1 MSELPFSE
9 NQIVSQIHLFRGQKV
24 MLDSDL
30 AALYS
35 VETRRLN
42 EQVRRNIDRF
52 PVEFMFQLTETEF
65 KNLKS
70 QFATSSWGG
79 RRKLP
84 FFFTEHGAVMLA
96 AVLNSPTAIQA
107 SIFIVKVFVRLRQV
121 LESHRELADKIKQ
134 LEIDLTGRLEGQD
147 EKIARLFEVLKQ
159 LIQMPEPKR
168 EPIGFKK

>member
-9 NQIVSQIHLFRGQKV
+9 NQIVSQIHFIRGQKV

-84 FFFTEHGAVMLA
+84 FVFTEHGAVMLA

-121 LESHRELADKIKQ
+121 RESHRELADKIKQ
-134 LEIDLTGRLEGQD
+134 LEIDLTGRLDGQD

-159 LIQMPEPKR
+159 LIQKPEPKR